1 MGLFPQND
9 TNSTSTTSDTLTAAG
24 KLRLVSRLL
33 RGRARRRI
41 VHALRNG
48 NLRVVAQADLLAPAR
63 LPSLARDSLSLLVAG
78 GAFFAIVN
86 IIAWDLHGVTALPG
100 PESTFARLFLLVVA
114 NIVAYNIM
122 LPLHEGLHA
131 LTILLLGG
139 RPRFGLRLPLAAYCT
154 APGQV
159 FTRRGYI
166 AVALAPLV
174 VLTVAGV
181 VITALWPQWA
191 TWLWFGFAGNI
202 SGAVGDLATSSEMR
216 QLPRDAVVADNE
228 TGYTA
233 YVVGDE
239 G

>member
-41 VHALRNG
+41 VDALRNG

-100 PESTFARLFLLVVA
+100 PDSTFARLFLLAVA
-114 NIVAYNIM
+114 NIVA
-122 LPLHEGLHA
+122 
-131 LTILLLGG
+131 
-139 RPRFGLRLPLAAYCT
+139 
-154 APGQV
+154 
-159 FTRRGYI
+159 
-166 AVALAPLV
+166 
-174 VLTVAGV
+174 
-181 VITALWPQWA
+181 
-191 TWLWFGFAGNI
+191 
-202 SGAVGDLATSSEMR
+202 
-216 QLPRDAVVADNE
+216 
-228 TGYTA
+228 
-233 YVVGDE
+233 
-239 G
+239 